1 MRKYPGVLLALT
13 TAVMI
18 TSCSSLFQGADEKST
33 EENGT
38 KEAVTAEAEP
48 ETAAIKIENE
58 TEPESETVPE
68 TSEAV
73 EAEEAAPAK
82 KPEETEAAKVY
93 AVTAMKKT
101 MYATQPVH
109 VRASYTT
116 KSEVLTSIGTGHK
129 VAVTGMAANGWMR
142 ISYQG
147 SEAYIYKK
155 YLSESKPETG
165 NGSGSAASGSAGT
178 DSSSGNSANGNT
190 STGNSSNGNPSNGN
204 PSNGNT
210 PSGNT
215 PNGSSTNGNSTA
227 PAGPSVPAGE
237 ENIPIVEPSPLTAT
251 TAPQNTNS
259 TAGPGSY
266 TAPGAGST
274 GGIISPVGPG
284 M

>member
-33 EENGT
+33 EDNGT
-38 KEAVTAEAEP
+38 QETVTAEE
-48 ETAAIKIENE
+48 ETAAIKIESE
-58 TEPESETVPE
+58 TEEETKAVPE
-68 TSEAV
+68 TSESA
-73 EAEEAAPAK
+73 EAEETEAAK
-82 KPEETEAAKVY
+82 KPKETEAAKVY

-129 VAVTGMAANGWMR
+129 VTVTGMAANGWMR

-155 YLSESKPETG
+155 YLSETKPEKE
-165 NGSGSAASGSAGT
+165 SGAAAPDSSAGN
-178 DSSSGNSANGNT
+178 SGKGNT
-190 STGNSSNGNPSNGN
+190 SSGGSSNGNPSNGSS
-204 PSNGNT
+204 SNGNA
-210 PSGNT
+210 SNG
-215 PNGSSTNGNSTA
+215 GSSNENSSS
-227 PAGPSVPAGE
+227 PAGPSAPSGE

-266 TAPGAGST
+266 TAPGSGNSSGMITA
-274 GGIISPVGPG
+274 VGPG